1 MRRWEFIAL
10 LSAAAVAWPFAPY
23 AQPSTPVVGFLASR
37 SPEDSAN
44 VLPVFR
50 EALKEASFV
59 DGQSIAIEYR
69 WGRGRYDRLPEL
81 AADLVNRK
89 VTVIAAF
96 GPPAALADKT
106 ATAAIPIVFASGGDP
121 VVIGLV
127 NLSVN
132 SR

>member
-50 EALKEASFV
+50 EALKEAGFV
-59 DGQSIAIEYR
+59 DGQTPVSPLRFPVIIAF
-69 WGRGRYDRLPEL
+69 LPTL
-81 AADLVNRK
+81 CA
-89 VTVIAAF
+89 
-96 GPPAALADKT
+96 PA
-106 ATAAIPIVFASGGDP
+106 
-121 VVIGLV
+121 
-127 NLSVN
+127 
-132 SR
+132 